1 MISQVR
7 DKVEKFLKEMIG
19 AEGVRIVVVEK
30 DTVEKDNGGWVAE
43 AEVAVKNQYLAAVR
57 PDYKVIEKELYI
69 VKLDA
74 NLEVSSYKR
83 KEEKEEEEVEE

>member
-1 MISQVR
+1 MISEVR
-7 DKVEKFLKEMIG
+7 EKVKKFLKETLG
-19 AEGVRIVVVEK
+19 AEGVRIVA
-30 DTVEKDNGGWVAE
+30 VEKDNGGWVVE
-43 AEVAVKNQYLAAVR
+43 AEVAVKNQYLASVR
-57 PDYKVIEKELYI
+57 PDYNVIEKELYI

>member
-30 DTVEKDNGGWVAE
+30 DNGGWVAE
-43 AEVAVKNQYLAAVR
+43 AEVAVKNQYLASVR
-57 PDYKVIEKELYI
+57 PEYNVIEKELYI

-83 KEEKEEEEVEE
+83 KKEIEEEETKEE

>member
-7 DKVEKFLKEMIG
+7 DKVEKFLKETIG
-19 AEGVRIVVVEK
+19 AEGIRIV
-30 DTVEKDNGGWVAE
+30 TVEKDDGGWVVE

>member
-7 DKVEKFLKEMIG
+7 DKVEKFLKETLG
-19 AEGVRIVVVEK
+19 VEGIRIV
-30 DTVEKDNGGWVAE
+30 TVEKDDGGWVVE

-57 PDYKVIEKELYI
+57 PDYNVIEKELYI

-83 KEEKEEEEVEE
+83 KKEIEEEETKEE

>member
-7 DKVEKFLKEMIG
+7 DKVEKFLKETLG
-19 AEGVRIVVVEK
+19 AEGVRIVA
-30 DTVEKDNGGWVAE
+30 VEKDNGGWVVE
-43 AEVAVKNQYLAAVR
+43 AEVAVKNQYLASVR
-57 PDYKVIEKELYI
+57 PDYNVIEKELYI

-83 KEEKEEEEVEE
+83 KKEIEEEETKEE

>member
-7 DKVEKFLKEMIG
+7 DKVEKFLKETIG
-19 AEGVRIVVVEK
+19 AEGIRIV
-30 DTVEKDNGGWVAE
+30 TVEKDNGGWVAE
-43 AEVAVKNQYLAAVR
+43 AEVAVKNQYLASVK
-57 PDYKVIEKELYI
+57 PEYKVIEKELYI

-83 KEEKEEEEVEE
+83 KEEKEEEEIRE

>member
-1 MISQVR
+1 MISEVR
-7 DKVEKFLKEMIG
+7 EKVKKFLKETIG
-19 AEGVRIVVVEK
+19 AEGVRIVA
-30 DTVEKDNGGWVAE
+30 VEKDNGGWVGE

>member
-7 DKVEKFLKEMIG
+7 DKVEKFLKEILK
-19 AEGVRIVVVEK
+19 AEGIRIV
-30 DTVEKDNGGWVAE
+30 TVEKDDGGWVVE

-83 KEEKEEEEVEE
+83 KEEKEEEELKE